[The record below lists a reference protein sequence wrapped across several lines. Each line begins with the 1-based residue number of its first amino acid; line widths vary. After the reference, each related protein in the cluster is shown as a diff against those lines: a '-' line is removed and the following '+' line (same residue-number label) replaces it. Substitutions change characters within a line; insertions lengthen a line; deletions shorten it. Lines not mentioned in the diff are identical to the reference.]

1 LGAGVPCTISIVF
14 KPTATG
20 ARSATVLFS
29 DDGGGSPQ
37 AVTLTG
43 TGI

>member
-1 LGAGVPCTISIVF
+1 LAASTSCTVSVTF

-20 ARSATVLFS
+20 ARNASVLFS

-37 AVTLTG
+37 AVPVTG
-43 TGI
+43 TGT